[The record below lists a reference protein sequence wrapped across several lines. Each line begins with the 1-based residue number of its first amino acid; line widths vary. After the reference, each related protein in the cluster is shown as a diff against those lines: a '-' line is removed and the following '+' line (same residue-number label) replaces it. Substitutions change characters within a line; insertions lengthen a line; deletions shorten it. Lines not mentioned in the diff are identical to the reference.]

1 MKTRDYNLLV
11 AFGIILGLMGFI
23 SADAGEVCGMEVG
36 YGFGIFSWIFGVLI
50 LIALILLIVWLI
62 KQIQNKKVDKV
73 IKEPLRI
80 EGTKK
85 NNRKLK
91 R

>member
-11 AFGIILGLMGFI
+11 AFGIILGLIGFI